1 METATFTLRD
11 LVDQASTHE
20 RLLATIDE
28 RLRRFAYLGGAL
40 LVIADGYL
48 AAALRFPALAKD
60 GQRPPAALVG
70 WDVLQRALQ
79 LDGKAR
85 AALAAGLAAL
95 AAAVVLALVT
105 RGFTIGRLW
114 SHLGSLLIGLA
125 GLVAIVPP
133 AIALAILVANVL
145 LWFVIGVLAFALGS
159 ALLVGL
165 VSAAVER

>member
-1 METATFTLRD
+1 METAAFTLQD

-20 RLLATIDE
+20 RLPATIDE

-40 LVIADGYL
+40 LVVADGYL
-48 AAALRFPALAKD
+48 AAALRFPALAED

-70 WDVLQRALQ
+70 WGVLQRTLQ
-79 LDGKAR
+79 LDGRAR
-85 AALAAGLAAL
+85 AVLAAGLAAL
-95 AAAVVLALVT
+95 GVAVVLAVVT
-105 RGFTIGRLW
+105 RGFTTGRLW
-114 SHLGSLLIGLA
+114 SHLGSLLVGLA
-125 GLVAIVPP
+125 GLVAIVPL
-133 AIALAILVANVL
+133 AIALAILVVNVL